1 MRVRPQGMPLP
12 GWLGPGARGGD
23 GAALAPA
30 PCAAWPDDVPGG
42 ALRRRVVLVADRP
55 EEPMSR
61 AAKHLVWATLADWRL
76 LDLAPD
82 AALCVAEL
90 VGNVQEHATCVVDA
104 HSRPGLRTAE
114 VVLSCLPGRL
124 LHVEVRDGDPRLP
137 VPGPPLVWD
146 GPAVLERLRERG
158 RGLRIVEALTDQLA
172 WRPLPG
178 GGKTVWCAWRLNGFA
193 GVAG

>member
-1 MRVRPQGMPLP
+1 MRVRPEGMPLP

-30 PCAAWPDDVPGG
+30 PCAAWPDDGPHGV
-42 ALRRRVVLVADRP
+42 LRRRVVLVADRP
-55 EEPMSR
+55 EQPMSR

-76 LDLAPD
+76 LHLAPD
-82 AALCVAEL
+82 AALCAAEL
-90 VGNVQEHATCVVDA
+90 VSNVQEHATLAVDT

-137 VPGPPLVWD
+137 VLGPPLVWD
-146 GPAVLERLRERG
+146 RPAVLERLRERG

-178 GGKTVWCAWRLNGFA
+178 GGKTVSCAWRLNGFA